1 MEIYHIEDASLFP
14 NSGPEERRK
23 RILVITAVDAE
34 KDAICRG
41 LKGDGRFDV
50 LAAGVGPIA
59 AAVGT
64 AAVLASAKS
73 DYDLVISAGIGG
85 GFPGRAPIG
94 SLVVAEEMVAAD
106 LGAET
111 PEGFVSLDKLGFGTA
126 RVHAH
131 GSLVERVT
139 EALRNAGLPVHT
151 GPVLTVSTVT
161 GTAATAAALS
171 ARIPG
176 AAAEG
181 MEGYG
186 VAAAAVKFGI
196 PVLEI
201 RAISNPV
208 GPRDRDAWRIGDALN
223 ALEAA
228 STILREVQL

>member
-1 MEIYHIEDASLFP
+1 MKANTIEDTPLCLKTMQ
-14 NSGPEERRK
+14 GKRRK
-23 RILVITAVDAE
+23 RILVMTAVDAE
-34 KDAICRG
+34 RDAVCRG
-41 LKGDGRFDV
+41 LKGDSRFDV
-50 LAAGVGPIA
+50 LAAGVGPVA
-59 AAVGT
+59 AAVST
-64 AAVLASAKS
+64 AAALASAKS

-94 SLVVAEEMVAAD
+94 SLVVANEMVAAD

-111 PEGFVSLDKLGFGTA
+111 PEGFCSLDKLGFGTTRIHA
-126 RVHAH
+126 RV
-131 GSLVERVT
+131 SLVERVT
-139 EALRNAGLPVHT
+139 EALRNAGLPVYT
-151 GPVLTVSTVT
+151 GPVLTVSTAT
-161 GTAATAAALS
+161 GTAASASELS

-186 VAAAAVKFGI
+186 VAAAAGKYGI

-208 GPRDRDAWRIGDALN
+208 GPRDRAAWRIGDALN

-228 STILREVQL
+228 STILMEVQL